1 MSRGGFPTGR
11 GSGGGSMSSLTATLD
26 RRSALELKREL
37 EKFPLAVQDKVA
49 RQALAGYNREVA
61 TALKARTPVRTG
73 RLKRSDDWQ
82 GQEVQ
87 GRHLG
92 RGRAQDELPEGPRA
106 GGDWG
111 ACAPR
116 DLRPRRRL
124 AIALHRTGL
133 PLLAEGR
140 EGRQGRRQ
148 RLEEGALPPRTRR
161 LPPRH
166 ARDADRGAGDAA
178 APARVPQA
186 HRGDRALPIRKHT
199 SPRTIFARI

>member
-1 MSRGGFPTGR
+1 
-11 GSGGGSMSSLTATLD
+11 MSSLTATLD

-73 RLKRSDDWQ
+73 RLKRSVTGKVRKYKGVVWGAVAHKTSFPKD
-82 GQEVQ
+82 
-87 GRHLG
+87 
-92 RGRAQDELPEGPRA
+92 RAQAATG
-106 GGDWG
+106 G
-111 ACAPR
+111 ACAPS
-116 DLRPRRRL
+116 DLRPRRRV

-133 PLLAEGR
+133 PLVAEGR
-140 EGRQGRRQ
+140 EGRQGRRE

-166 ARDADRGAGDAA
+166 ARDADARAGDAA
-178 APARVPQA
+178 AATPQA
-186 HRGDRALPIRKHT
+186 VRGAPIRDQQEEPLRWP
-199 SPRTIFARI
+199 SCPP